1 MLATSLVSVAGIRAF
16 PDAGNGETA
25 WAMTND
31 DAVRRPPAAPDP
43 PGEAAHGESVTPLP
57 LAVGEQAAPLPSQ
70 PGDPSAPSPPL
81 TGESAIPS
89 PLLLGIDAGGTMVRA
104 VVADA
109 NGRVVG
115 SGQSTGANPVSLPL
129 GTVAGHVL
137 AAVRAAL
144 AGTDPERVAAG
155 VLGVAGIGRFSRADA
170 AEALRRTW
178 ERSGLRCAVQMLPDP
193 VVAFAAGTPQP
204 RGTVLVGGTG
214 TIAAR
219 ISDGAVTSRIDG
231 NGWLVG
237 DDGSGFWL
245 GRQAVRAVL
254 AELDGRGE
262 PTVLRYAVL
271 ATLTGSDR
279 LPAGPAE
286 QRDLLRGAVYDGP
299 PIRLARLAMLV
310 PAAAEAGDQVAQL
323 IVDRAVT
330 LLAETADALLSR
342 EAATAPLSG
351 GTADALPSREPAD
364 AAGGPG
370 GPLVLAGSLLTA
382 AGPIRREVHRRLS
395 ERYGRAPV
403 VAGEGAGGAA
413 WLAVRGLGLQAGPA
427 VHQRLTAASTSVA
440 ATDRA
445 ALAADGSRSIHAETV
460 APP

>member
-1 MLATSLVSVAGIRAF
+1 MPSSRKSGE
-16 PDAGNGETA
+16 PDANF
-25 WAMTND
+25 
-31 DAVRRPPAAPDP
+31 
-43 PGEAAHGESVTPLP
+43 
-57 LAVGEQAAPLPSQ
+57 
-70 PGDPSAPSPPL
+70 
-81 TGESAIPS
+81 

-104 VVADA
+104 VVANADGGIV
-109 NGRVVG
+109 GR
-115 SGQSTGANPVSLPL
+115 GQSAGANPVSLPL

-144 AGTDPERVAAG
+144 AGTDPARVAAG

-178 ERSGLRCAVQMLPDP
+178 ERSGLRCAVQMVPDP
-193 VVAFAAGTPQP
+193 VVAFAAGTPEP
-204 RGTVLVGGTG
+204 CGTVLVGGTG
-214 TIAAR
+214 TIAAM
-219 ISDGAVTSRIDG
+219 ISDGTVTRRIDG

-279 LPAGPAE
+279 LPAGAAE

-310 PAAAEAGDQVAQL
+310 PAAAEGGDQVAQL

-330 LLAETADALLSR
+330 LLADTADALLS
-342 EAATAPLSG
+342 G
-351 GTADALPSREPAD
+351 EPAD
-364 AAGGPG
+364 AALSGEPADALLAEPAGPAGGPA

-382 AGPIRREVHRRLS
+382 PGPIRREVQRRIS
-395 ERYGRAPV
+395 ERYGRAPL

-413 WLAVRGLGLQAGPA
+413 WLAARRLGLQPGPA
-427 VHQRLTAASTSVA
+427 VHQRLTAASTSAVA
-440 ATDRA
+440 ADRA
-445 ALAADGSRSIHAETV
+445 AAAAEGSRSIHAEMT